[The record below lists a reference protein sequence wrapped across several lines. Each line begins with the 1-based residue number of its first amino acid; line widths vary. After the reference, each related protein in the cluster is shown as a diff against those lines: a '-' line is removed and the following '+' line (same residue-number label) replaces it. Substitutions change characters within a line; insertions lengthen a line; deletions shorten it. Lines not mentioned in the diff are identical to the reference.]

1 MKTTALHRM
10 IQKLRMTLILLA
22 ILFLSTIVSVFI
34 STKDYKTGLLVIG
47 MIVFFAIM
55 AFSLYSYVFGFYA
68 SMTFGFLVFTI
79 NRIFASADLP
89 IALLVEIPAY
99 VSLLGLIIHKWNIR
113 NTLFQYFRNSIGY
126 CLLGYLLFLIL
137 QVANPEMLSVDG
149 WVVATRRFLIIVILF
164 FIALHVFERTR
175 NIVFF
180 FSYWISLA
188 FVAGLYACY
197 QQWFGLF
204 DFEMNLIQFDKDKL
218 GLLFIDGVLRKSSL
232 FSDPATF
239 GIVLASTFSFILVLL
254 LSKVRKRKRWL
265 LVFVNIVI
273 LLGVAYSGTRTAYFI
288 IITGISLYILM
299 NINQVRTILF
309 SVFAFLAF
317 LFLMYLPIYSNQT
330 INRIRSTFEFS
341 DDASLNV
348 RDVNRAS
355 IQPYIYAHPF
365 GGGLNTSG
373 GLGKK
378 YNAGHILAGFPPD
391 SGYVKAA
398 IETGWVGL
406 FLLCI
411 IYFVTLHYGIVSYFK
426 CKNKILKSYLIAS
439 VVCIFTFVI
448 AQYGQEATDQIPGF
462 FLFYSCFAVFI
473 KARHIDQNKHIDE
486 KINQS

>member
-1 MKTTALHRM
+1 MNSSTLHKMFQKYRM
-10 IQKLRMTLILLA
+10 ELILLT
-22 ILFLSTIVSVFI
+22 ILFITTLVSVFI
-34 STKDYKTGLLVIG
+34 STKDYKSGLLVIG
-47 MIVFFAIM
+47 GILFFAILI
-55 AFSLYSYVFGFYA
+55 FSIYNYVFGFYSA
-68 SMTFGFLVFTI
+68 MTFGFLVFTI

-89 IALLVEIPAY
+89 IAMLVEVPAY
-99 VSLLGLIIHKWNIR
+99 ISLLGLLIHKWNVR
-113 NTLFQYFRNSIGY
+113 NTLFVYFRNSIAY
-126 CLLGYLLFLIL
+126 CLVGYLLFLLL
-137 QVANPEMLSVDG
+137 QVANPEMLSIDG
-149 WVVATRRFLIIVILF
+149 WVVATRRFLVILILF

-180 FSYWISLA
+180 FSYWISLS
-188 FVAGLYACY
+188 FISGLYACY

-218 GLLFIDGVLRKSSL
+218 GLLFIDGILRKSSL

-239 GIVLASTFSFILVLL
+239 GIVLASTFTFILVLL
-254 LSKVRKRKRWL
+254 LSKVRKYKRGL
-265 LVFVNIVI
+265 LIFLNFVI

-288 IITGISLYILM
+288 IIAGISLYVLM
-299 NINQVRTILF
+299 NIHQGRTILF
-309 SVFAFLAF
+309 SVFVFLGF
-317 LFLMYLPIYSNQT
+317 LCLMYLPINSNNT

-341 DDASLNV
+341 ADASLNV

-355 IQPYIYAHPF
+355 IQPYIYEHPF

-411 IYFVTLHYGIVSYFK
+411 IYFVTLRYGIVSYFR

-439 VVCIFTFVI
+439 VVCVFTFVI

-473 KARHIDQNKHIDE
+473 KARHIDENL
-486 KINQS
+486 NQSLT

>member
-1 MKTTALHRM
+1 MNSSALHKI
-10 IQKLRMTLILLA
+10 IQKYRMGLILFA
-22 ILFLSTIVSVFI
+22 VLFLTTLVSVFI
-34 STKDYKTGLLVIG
+34 STKDYKAGLLVIG
-47 MIVFFAIM
+47 GILFFAIL
-55 AFSLYSYVFGFYA
+55 AFSVYNYVFGFYA
-68 SMTFGFLVFTI
+68 AMTFGFLVFTI

-89 IALLVEIPAY
+89 IAMLVEVPAY
-99 VSLLGLIIHKWNIR
+99 VCLLGLLIHKWNVR
-113 NTLFQYFRNSIGY
+113 DTLFDYFKNSIAY
-126 CLLGYLLFLIL
+126 CFVGYLLFLIL
-137 QVANPEMLSVDG
+137 QVVNPEMISIDG
-149 WVVATRRFLIIVILF
+149 WVVATRRFLLIVVLF
-164 FIALHVFERTR
+164 FIALQVFDKTR
-175 NIVFF
+175 DIVYF

-188 FVAGLYACY
+188 FIAGLYACY

-218 GLLFIDGVLRKSSL
+218 GLLFIDGILRKSSL

-239 GIVLASTFSFILVLL
+239 GIVLASTFTFILVLL
-254 LSKVRKRKRWL
+254 LSKVRKYKRGL
-265 LVFVNIVI
+265 LIFLNFVI

-288 IITGISLYILM
+288 IIAGISLYVLM
-299 NINQVRTILF
+299 NIHQGRTILF
-309 SVFAFLAF
+309 SVFVFLGF
-317 LFLMYLPIYSNQT
+317 LCLMYLPINSNNT

-341 DDASLNV
+341 ADASLNV

-355 IQPYIYAHPF
+355 IQPYIYEHPF

-411 IYFVTLHYGIVSYFK
+411 IYFVTLRYGIVSYFR

-439 VVCIFTFVI
+439 VVCVFTFVI

-473 KARHIDQNKHIDE
+473 KARHIDENL
-486 KINQS
+486 NQSLT

>member
-1 MKTTALHRM
+1 MITSGLHKAVRK
-10 IQKLRMTLILLA
+10 QRMTIIVLSILL
-22 ILFLSTIVSVFI
+22 LSTLVSVFI
-34 STKDYKTGLLVIG
+34 STKNYKTGLIVIIG
-47 MIVFFAIM
+47 ILFFAIL
-55 AFSLYSYVFGFYA
+55 AFSVNNYVFGFYA
-68 SMTFGFLVFTI
+68 SMTLGFLVFTV

-89 IALLVEIPAY
+89 IAMLVEVPAY
-99 VSLLGLIIHKWNIR
+99 VTLLGLLIHKWNVR
-113 NTLFQYFRNSIGY
+113 NTLFDYFKNSIAY
-126 CLLGYLLFLIL
+126 CLVGYLLFLLL
-137 QVANPEMLSVDG
+137 QVVNPDMLSIDG
-149 WVVATRRFLIIVILF
+149 WVVATRRFLVILILF
-164 FIALHVFERTR
+164 FIALHVFNSVRD
-175 NIVFF
+175 IVFF

-188 FVAGLYACY
+188 FISGLYACY
-197 QQWFGLF
+197 QHWFGLF

-239 GIVLASTFSFILVLL
+239 GIVLASTFTSILVLL
-254 LSKVRKRKRWL
+254 LSKVRKHKRGL
-265 LVFVNIVI
+265 LIFLNFVI

-288 IITGISLYILM
+288 IIAGISLYVLM
-299 NINQVRTILF
+299 NITQGRTILF
-309 SVFAFLAF
+309 SVFVFFGFLC
-317 LFLMYLPIYSNQT
+317 LMYLPINSNNT

-355 IQPYIYAHPF
+355 IQPYIYEHPF

-378 YNAGHILAGFPPD
+378 YNAGHILAGFPSD

-411 IYFVTLHYGIVSYFK
+411 IYFVTLHYGVVTYFR
-426 CKNKILKSYLIAS
+426 CKNKMLKSYLIAS
-439 VVCIFTFVI
+439 VVCVFTFVI

-473 KARHIDQNKHIDE
+473 KARHIDENL
-486 KINQS
+486 NQSLT

>member
-1 MKTTALHRM
+1 MNSSALHKMFQKYRM
-10 IQKLRMTLILLA
+10 ELILLT
-22 ILFLSTIVSVFI
+22 ILFITTLVSVFI

-47 MIVFFAIM
+47 CILFFAILI
-55 AFSLYSYVFGFYA
+55 FSIYNYVFGFYSA
-68 SMTFGFLVFTI
+68 MTFGFLVFTI

-89 IALLVEIPAY
+89 IAMLVELPAY
-99 VSLLGLIIHKWNIR
+99 ISLLGLLIYKWNVR
-113 NTLFQYFRNSIGY
+113 NTLFVYFRNSIAY
-126 CLLGYLLFLIL
+126 CLVGYLLFLLL
-137 QVANPEMLSVDG
+137 QVVNPEMLSIDG
-149 WVVATRRFLIIVILF
+149 WVVATRRFLVILVLF
-164 FIALHVFERTR
+164 FIALHVFETTR

-188 FVAGLYACY
+188 FISGLYACY

-239 GIVLASTFSFILVLL
+239 GIVLASTFTFILVLL
-254 LSKVRKRKRWL
+254 LSKVRKSKRGL
-265 LVFVNIVI
+265 LIFLNFVI

-288 IITGISLYILM
+288 IIAGIFLYFLM
-299 NINQVRTILF
+299 NIHQSRTILF
-309 SVFAFLAF
+309 SVFVFLGF
-317 LFLMYLPIYSNQT
+317 LCLMYLPINSNNT

-355 IQPYIYAHPF
+355 IQPYIYEHPF

-411 IYFVTLHYGIVSYFK
+411 IYFVTLHYGVVSYFR
-426 CKNKILKSYLIAS
+426 CKNKILKSYLIAC
-439 VVCIFTFVI
+439 VVCVFTFVI

-462 FLFYSCFAVFI
+462 FLFYSCFAIFI
-473 KARHIDQNKHIDE
+473 KARHIDENL
-486 KINQS
+486 NQSLT